1 MKLFEVAR
9 PMDRLNCR
17 FEGSWTP
24 PAAILVTGTLKDEYK
39 DWTNEWQDEVRCG
52 EALLSISTHTV
63 YISRIDAYPAG
74 RGFGTELLA
83 EIIAAAKAH
92 SFPKV
97 EAYVENMNADS
108 KNLFRKAGFTEI
120 PGKDGGIW
128 RLQLASEEIDE
139 AVMLTKPISIFRV
152 VVSDHIEEQRALP
165 ERMVTWIEI
174 NRILN
179 KIPRIKKQLEQ
190 MTHFTSFYI
199 RDPDTGAE
207 LGCQLREFEEGKLK
221 YVLFVNTVV
230 RNVKFRMNAKSPII
244 EI

>member
-9 PMDRLNCR
+9 LTDRINCR
-17 FEGSWTP
+17 FDGSWTAP
-24 PAAILVTGTLKDEYK
+24 SSILVTATLKDEYK
-39 DWTNEWQDEVRCG
+39 DWTNEWQDEVKCG
-52 EALLSISTHTV
+52 EALLSLSSHTL
-63 YISRIDAYPAG
+63 YISRIDAYPSG
-74 RGFGTELLA
+74 KGFGSEMLA

-97 EAYVENMNADS
+97 EAYVENMNAES
-108 KNLFRKAGFTEI
+108 RNLFRKAGFKEI

-128 RLQLASEEIDE
+128 RLVLSSDELDE
-139 AVMLTKPISIFRV
+139 AVMLTKPISIFKV
-152 VVSDHIEEQRALP
+152 VVSDHIEEQRNLP

-190 MTHFTSFYI
+190 MVHFSTFYI
-199 RDPDTGAE
+199 RDPESGAE

-230 RNVKFRMNAKSPII
+230 RNVKLRMNAKSPII